1 MLDKVRDWLALDKS
15 KRDYQKGALMML
27 QITSNRIQYNNVV
40 RNLAAKSGVVDFE
53 LENYLK
59 VKAKAVE
66 KAQVKAMRE
75 EVSVIAHKRNLDG
88 SKYTANKNRGK
99 RLDHDSLPDE
109 IKALYTENLSLLQ
122 AMREDHVQLRKL
134 VLDDKVTCLDAEQY
148 PFLKDIIEKDE
159 QMHKNWQAYDQYG
172 AKPEDAEEQLAE
184 EEKKRSLNAFRML
197 IMSKGQYKKKPTE
210 KKKQQILELLG
221 QIINP
226 SAELIEELTEMGIID
241 AKEG

>member
-1 MLDKVRDWLALDKS
+1 MLEKIQKWLAVPQNQ
-15 KRDYQKGALMML
+15 RDYKAGAMMML
-27 QITSNRIQYNNVV
+27 QVTSNQIQYANVM
-40 RNLAAKSGVVDFE
+40 RNLVAKSGVVDYE
-53 LENYLK
+53 LEKYVK
-59 VKAKAVE
+59 AKAKAVE
-66 KAQVKAMRE
+66 HAQVTAMRE
-75 EVSVIAHKRNLDG
+75 KVSEIAHKRNLDG

-99 RLDHDSLPDE
+99 RSDHDSLPDE

-226 SAELIEELTEMGIID
+226 SAELIEELTEIGILD